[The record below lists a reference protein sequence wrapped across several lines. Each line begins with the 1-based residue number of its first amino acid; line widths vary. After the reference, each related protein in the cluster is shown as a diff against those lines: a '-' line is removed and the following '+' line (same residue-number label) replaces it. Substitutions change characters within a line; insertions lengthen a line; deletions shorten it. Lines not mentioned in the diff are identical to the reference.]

1 MCAGHKRITPGV
13 GAWHPPGGG
22 SLSQPLRDTRGL
34 GDADDSHHAYLADLN
49 QRPDLEARRRLSPRT
64 QLHLRRLEAAEGT

>member
-1 MCAGHKRITPGV
+1 MTPGV
-13 GAWHPPGGG
+13 GVRHPPGGG
-22 SLSQPLRDTRGL
+22 SLSQPLRDARGL
-34 GDADDSHHAYLADLN
+34 GNADDSHHDYLADLN